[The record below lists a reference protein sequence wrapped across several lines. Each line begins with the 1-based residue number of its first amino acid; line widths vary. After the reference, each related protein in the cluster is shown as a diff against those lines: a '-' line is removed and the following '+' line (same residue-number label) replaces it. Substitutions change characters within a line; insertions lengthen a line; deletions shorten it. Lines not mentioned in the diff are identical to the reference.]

1 MPAMYLKPKT
11 PKYAFTA
18 NAFVKAI
25 EYYGERLFTLPGK
38 LIVVENALLN
48 HPDVKDM
55 STLVN
60 PVAAII
66 HKHWFDI
73 ESPVIYGLTDNQ
85 EWQALERLY
94 DHHPDEL
101 YLCIDT
107 VNELAYFNRVYSND
121 ELLNVVELGNHF
133 Q

>member
-1 MPAMYLKPKT
+1 MTTLKPRL

-25 EYYGERLFTLPGK
+25 EYYGERLFALPGK
-38 LIVVENALLN
+38 LIVVENALLE
-48 HPDVKDM
+48 HPDVKDK
-55 STLVN
+55 STVVD

-66 HKHWFDI
+66 TKHWFDI
-73 ESPVIYGLTDNQ
+73 ESPATYGLKDEQ

-94 DHHPDEL
+94 DQHPDEL

-107 VNELAYFNRVYSND
+107 LNELAYFNRVYSND
-121 ELLNVVELGNHF
+121 ELLNIAELGNHF

>member
-1 MPAMYLKPKT
+1 MPAMSLKPKP

-18 NAFVKAI
+18 NAFIKAL
-25 EYYGERLFTLPGK
+25 EYYGENLFQLPGK
-38 LIVVENALLN
+38 LIIVENALLE
-48 HPDVKDM
+48 HPAVKDQ
-55 STLVN
+55 STIIS
-60 PVAAII
+60 PIAAMI

-73 ESPVIYGLTDNQ
+73 ESPSMYGLNDEQ

-94 DHHPDEL
+94 DRHPDEL

-107 VNELAYFNRVYSND
+107 INELAYFNRVYSND
-121 ELLNVVELGNHF
+121 ELLNIAELGDHF